1 MILPCKGSDPQQTL
15 FYEIQKKSSFCF
27 NFRAWSCSENE
38 QRLWTTASLE
48 KAAGWVGRVSAQS
61 GVSGTR
67 HSGLSFP
74 RSSPSTPV
82 LPRLPKGRRARVC
95 AYTLTLTHS
104 DSRVRKVL
112 FDSPAKLPFPLG
124 GPDALVAVQ
133 EEGGAKGKKM
143 PPTIK
148 IFYQLILPI
157 THWED

>member
-1 MILPCKGSDPQQTL
+1 M
-15 FYEIQKKSSFCF
+15 
-27 NFRAWSCSENE
+27 
-38 QRLWTTASLE
+38 
-48 KAAGWVGRVSAQS
+48 
-61 GVSGTR
+61 
-67 HSGLSFP
+67 
-74 RSSPSTPV
+74 
-82 LPRLPKGRRARVC
+82 C